1 MNKYFHDSWIPHLQD
16 VFKNDEGL
24 KILNTTI
31 LPKCQFYPP
40 VDNIFR
46 VFQIP
51 LNEIKLVILGMDP
64 YPNGEAIGYAF
75 LVDPTLE
82 KKPYSLKIIE
92 EELGHPINN
101 EDWLNKGVFPINV
114 SLTVE
119 KKKPGSHMM
128 YWKSFSTE
136 VVRTISNYNPCEWL
150 LMGRNAQ
157 FYSKFINKQ
166 TNIIHTV
173 PHPAAEAYS
182 GRKAGFLGS
191 CIFKKTNIKL

>member
-1 MNKYFHDSWIPHLQD
+1 MNKYFHESWIPHLNE

-24 KILNTTI
+24 KTLNTTI
-31 LPKCQFYPP
+31 LPNCQFYPHSS
-40 VDNIFR
+40 NIFR
-46 VFQIP
+46 AFQIP

-75 LVDPTLE
+75 LVDPSLE

-92 EELGHPINN
+92 EELGHSINN
-101 EDWLNKGVFPINV
+101 DDWLNKGVFLINV

-119 KKKPGSHMM
+119 SKKPGSHIK
-128 YWKSFSTE
+128 YWKTFSE
-136 VVRTISNYNPCEWL
+136 HVVYTISEYNPCEWL

-157 FYSKFINKQ
+157 YYSKFINKQ
-166 TNIIHTV
+166 TNIIHTT
-173 PHPAAEAYS
+173 PHPAAEAYA

-191 CIFKKTNIKL
+191 GIFKKLNIKL